1 MSLYSFFDK
10 AALEYAA
17 PIGFSNDAVA
27 RRYFENFCRKSDD
40 KALVKDLSLFYV
52 GEFDVDTGTFTG
64 SGKPRHICDGASY
77 LEE

>member
-27 RRYFENFCRKSDD
+27 RRYFENFCRKSED

-52 GEFDVDTGTFTG
+52 GEFDTDAGTLIA
-64 SGKPRHICDGASY
+64 SKPRHICDGASY